1 MKSKKLS
8 SETSLSENGNSCA
21 VVVCLFVCYIPCWNK
36 QSASTGWDQSTVYD
50 YK

>member
-21 VVVCLFVCYIPCWNK
+21 VVVCYIPCWNK